1 MRTSLHVC
9 FTAAVFSSG
18 DFVTLCSLWL
28 CLCFW
33 YSQWVSICRVPLQ
46 QIAGL
51 LLSLSYSLFL
61 FLPPHLSDLA
71 SACADERWVDTL
83 MSGVCARVWALEK
96 PWELHLLCKC
106 KPLIDCRARSLSFT
120 GWTLPSAGSWG
131 SCQGNVCPPPSHTHI
146 HTSSQHPSLSLSSS
160 VGAGLAPGQSED
172 GHSAGLSVLSLC
184 LSLCRALVMKSYTAF
199 THDNMLCFLT
209 LFWYNFPSHKTQWG
223 VSFCTDFVIVRWI
236 WSFLNWADHGKA
248 LWIGTLSCTSCTRWQ
263 CHR

>member
-131 SCQGNVCPPPSHTHI
+131 SCQGNVCPPPHTH
-146 HTSSQHPSLSLSSS
+146 TST
-160 VGAGLAPGQSED
+160 
-172 GHSAGLSVLSLC
+172 
-184 LSLCRALVMKSYTAF
+184 RAHNTPP
-199 THDNMLCFLT
+199 
-209 LFWYNFPSHKTQWG
+209 FPSHPLSEQAWHRAK
-223 VSFCTDFVIVRWI
+223 VRM
-236 WSFLNWADHGKA
+236 
-248 LWIGTLSCTSCTRWQ
+248 GTAQASLFSLSVCLCVELS
-263 CHR
+263 